1 MSNGKHRRPAAF
13 RIDEVDIAETGP
25 PRRSARTTIIPATD
39 PFAPPVAAEERAV
52 VVPRRGA
59 RWLGL
64 FAAAGGGLVLL
75 AMGLAVDSL
84 IRALFERT
92 DWLGWFGLALAALAV
107 LAVIALAVREILAL
121 LRLRRIEHIH
131 AAASAAAE
139 ADDRQ
144 GARTA
149 SRELIALYRDRPDTA
164 RGRAALATHID
175 EIIDGRDLIS
185 LAETELLVGMD
196 ETARRMV
203 LSSAKRVS
211 VVTAVSPRALVD
223 VLFVVAEI
231 VRLIHRLAALYGGR
245 PGTLG
250 FMRLARTVL
259 GHLAVTGG
267 MAAGDSLV
275 QQLVG
280 HGIAARLSARL
291 GEGVVNGL
299 MTARVGIAA
308 IDVCRPFP
316 FVAGRPPRIGDVM
329 AELTKVAKKAE
340 AEPEGD

>member
-1 MSNGKHRRPAAF
+1 
-13 RIDEVDIAETGP
+13 
-25 PRRSARTTIIPATD
+25 
-39 PFAPPVAAEERAV
+39 
-52 VVPRRGA
+52 
-59 RWLGL
+59 
-64 FAAAGGGLVLL
+64 
-75 AMGLAVDSL
+75 
-84 IRALFERT
+84 
-92 DWLGWFGLALAALAV
+92 
-107 LAVIALAVREILAL
+107 VREILAL

-340 AEPEGD
+340 ETNDG